1 MVVSKRGTDS
11 ISRKPGAG
19 CARRL
24 WHSRERWDEGLG
36 SSLSTAAAASPAQAA
51 GDPDNG
57 ARLTQTWCSGC
68 HAAGASGADVAPPLR
83 EIASRPGRTQAYLYA
98 WLTDPHPPMPR
109 LDLSNRQI
117 ADLMAYLTTLAKQ
130 P

>member
-1 MVVSKRGTDS
+1 MKVSV
-11 ISRKPGAG
+11 
-19 CARRL
+19 RL
-24 WHSRERWDEGLG
+24 FL
-36 SSLSTAAAASPAQAA
+36 LPLLLLAVSPARAA

-117 ADLMAYLTTLAKQ
+117 ADLMAYLATLAKQ

>member
-1 MVVSKRGTDS
+1 MQVSV
-11 ISRKPGAG
+11 
-19 CARRL
+19 RL
-24 WHSRERWDEGLG
+24 VL
-36 SSLSTAAAASPAQAA
+36 LPLLLLAVSPVQAA

-83 EIASRPGRTQAYLYA
+83 EIAARPGRTQAYLYA

-117 ADLMAYLTTLAKQ
+117 ADLMAYLATLSKQ

>member
-1 MVVSKRGTDS
+1 MQVSV
-11 ISRKPGAG
+11 
-19 CARRL
+19 RL
-24 WHSRERWDEGLG
+24 CL
-36 SSLSTAAAASPAQAA
+36 LPLLLLAVSPVHAA

-68 HAAGASGADVAPPLR
+68 HAAGA
-83 EIASRPGRTQAYLYA
+83 RPGRTQAYLYA

-117 ADLMAYLTTLAKQ
+117 ADLMAYLATLAKQ